1 MRAASVAAGAL
12 ALAALC
18 ATSAGATA
26 TVVAGRDRALV
37 LPPAGAAVADY
48 ENSGYRLTVKDAAVE
63 IEVDLRPIASTAR
76 FASPRPESAR
86 PEAVLARALTA
97 GSRTLHDAVSRV
109 LAWVAGNIRYEMD
122 RDAPQDP
129 VSVLA
134 RRSAY
139 CTGFARV
146 SVALLA
152 AAGIEAREV
161 AGYVVGEMPG
171 VDRSGFH
178 RWIEVRYPDRGWVFS
193 DPLASHGFVPATYV
207 RLASEQLASAVPGP
221 ALLLGREDAI
231 VAVDIRPGA
240 AAPVRV
246 RANDE
251 DRRAA
256 ALAIALESGRDGE
269 AVLVGA
275 GLRRT
280 LPLPAGRGTFL
291 GLEPGSYR
299 LQIHVDGRLAAWKD
313 VTFRDRVY
321 AEMSIPGLP
330 ESPMGGTMR

>member
-1 MRAASVAAGAL
+1 MR
-12 ALAALC
+12 ALAAL
-18 ATSAGATA
+18 AVAIVLAAMSPPAAEASAR
-26 TVVAGRDRALV
+26 VFAGRDRALV
-37 LPPAGAAVADY
+37 LPPAGAEVANY
-48 ENSGYRLTVKDAAVE
+48 ENSGYRLRVTDAAVE
-63 IEVDLRPIASTAR
+63 IEVDLEPIGSTAR
-76 FASPRPESAR
+76 FAYPPTEAR
-86 PEAVLARALTA
+86 GPEAVLAHALTA
-97 GSRTLHDAVSRV
+97 GSRTVHDAVSRV

-122 RDAPQDP
+122 REAPQDAS
-129 VSVLA
+129 SVLA

-152 AAGIEAREV
+152 AVGIEAREV

-193 DPLASHGFVPATYV
+193 DPLASHGFVPASYV
-207 RLASEQLASAVPGP
+207 RLASEHLASASPGA
-221 ALLLGREDAI
+221 ALLLGREDEIAAI
-231 VAVDIRPGA
+231 DVRPGA
-240 AAPVRV
+240 AAAVRV
-246 RANDE
+246 RANGD

-275 GLRRT
+275 GRSWT
-280 LPLPAGRGTFL
+280 LPLPGGRGTFV

-299 LQIHVDGRLAAWKD
+299 LQVSDGGRLAAWKD

-321 AEMSIPGLP
+321 AELRIPALP
-330 ESPMGGTMR
+330 GSPTDGTMR